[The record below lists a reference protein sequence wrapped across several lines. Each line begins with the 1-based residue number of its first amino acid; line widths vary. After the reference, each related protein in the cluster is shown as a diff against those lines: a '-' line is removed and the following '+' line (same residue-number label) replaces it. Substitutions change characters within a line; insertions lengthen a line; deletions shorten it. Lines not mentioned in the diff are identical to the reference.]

1 MPHDLIIDSVNVNS
15 KCWVVRSGVRYRY
28 VTQFYEGG
36 FIATGHLDDFDLE
49 PNLFDQA
56 LGYGNISQHIPEL
69 DETITRN
76 IKTQIENFVLD
87 MSIGDVVFTMDSR
100 YVIPGVVKSAPFI
113 SLDAISQNEQFCVR
127 RTVEWGE
134 PIPRNSIP
142 ITIQRSFS
150 AYQAIFSLG
159 ENSKEIFHWLMAF
172 FISEESYYGSLRVE
186 QPRAIKHHTL
196 KQLNELIDRIQV
208 LSLLIGEHL
217 DNDIQDDFILTF
229 EDIQAATERFSDT
242 GELNLTV
249 QQMLMSPGDL
259 WLKFTSTSNI
269 AGTAFLCALLSF
281 SSPASSLTFVN
292 GDYNDNIEQITQMI
306 NANRDVVYQGINVEA
321 VKRQLILDAADQNT
335 EFVVSE
341 PTKHPDDDFP
351 DDGDPRHVGG

>member
-1 MPHDLIIDSVNVNS
+1 MPHNLLIESVNLDS

-28 VTQFYEGG
+28 ISQFFDGD
-36 FIATGHLDDFDLE
+36 FIATGHLDDYELE
-49 PNLFDQA
+49 PGVFDEELSHA
-56 LGYGNISQHIPEL
+56 NFSHFFPEI
-69 DETITRN
+69 DGAITRN

-87 MSIGDVVFTMDSR
+87 MSVGDVVFTMDSMN
-100 YVIPGVVKSAPFI
+100 VIPGVIKSGPFI
-113 SLDAISQNEQFCVR
+113 SLDAISQNEGFYVR
-127 RTVEWGE
+127 RSVEWGE
-134 PIPRNSIP
+134 PISRRSIP
-142 ITIQRSFS
+142 ITIQRCFN

-159 ENSKEIFHWLMAF
+159 DSSKEIFHWLMAF
-172 FISEESYYGSLRVE
+172 FISDNSYYGSLRVE
-186 QPRAIKHHTL
+186 QPNAIKHHTL

-217 DNDIQDDFILTF
+217 DNNIQEDFVLTF
-229 EDIQAATERFSDT
+229 EDIRDGMERFSES

-292 GDYNDNIEQITQMI
+292 NDFNGKIDQITQMI
-306 NANRDVVYQGINVEA
+306 NTSRDVIYQDINVEA
-321 VKRQLILDAADQNT
+321 VKRQLILEAADQNV
-335 EFVVSE
+335 EFVTSE
-341 PTKHPDDDFP
+341 PTKTQDDDFP
-351 DDGDPRHVGG
+351 EDGDPRHVGG